1 MPIRARRFLMET
13 DNESV
18 HGWRTPC
25 VVETSLVPNTLQG
38 VEEKGHCTMSYSR
51 SSDETCKTGFLP
63 RGVGEGSPGV
73 ELFDPVENN

>member
-1 MPIRARRFLMET
+1 M
-13 DNESV
+13 
-18 HGWRTPC
+18 
-25 VVETSLVPNTLQG
+25 PNTLQG
-38 VEEKGHCTMSYSR
+38 AEEKGHCTMSYSR

>member
-25 VVETSLVPNTLQG
+25 VVETSLGAEYPAGCGGERTL
-38 VEEKGHCTMSYSR
+38 Y
-51 SSDETCKTGFLP
+51 DELQPFIG
-63 RGVGEGSPGV
+63 
-73 ELFDPVENN
+73 